1 MIELS
6 GYTGK
11 SASSVR
17 DRLLASQEMKANKP
31 TLHKKYSIK
40 YSVQT
45 LVMGQG
51 FSLINEGF
59 IQPITIE
66 AEVNSIEDFENFIIS
81 NTLKKHKNPQKMKKG
96 NKHTIFSK
104 VDDNLM
110 YVDIVEISE
119 N

>member
-11 SASSVR
+11 SAGSVR
-17 DRLLASQEMKANKP
+17 DRLLAAQEMKANKL
-31 TLHKKYSIK
+31 TTHKKYSIK

-45 LVMGQG
+45 LVMGPG
-51 FSLINEGF
+51 FSLIDEGF
-59 IQPITIE
+59 VQPVTIE
-66 AEVNSIEDFENFIIS
+66 AEVNSIEDFENFIV
-81 NTLKKHKNPQKMKKG
+81 NTTSKKHRNPQKMKKG
-96 NKHTIFSK
+96 NRHTIFSK
-104 VDDNLM
+104 VDNNLM

>member
-17 DRLLASQEMKANKP
+17 DRLLAAQEMKANKP
-31 TLHKKYSIK
+31 TTHKKYSIK
-40 YSVQT
+40 YSLQT

-51 FSLINEGF
+51 FSLIDEGF
-59 IQPITIE
+59 VQPVTIE
-66 AEVNSIEDFENFIIS
+66 AEVNSIEEFEDFIV
-81 NTLKKHKNPQKMKKG
+81 NTAAKKHRNPQKMKKG